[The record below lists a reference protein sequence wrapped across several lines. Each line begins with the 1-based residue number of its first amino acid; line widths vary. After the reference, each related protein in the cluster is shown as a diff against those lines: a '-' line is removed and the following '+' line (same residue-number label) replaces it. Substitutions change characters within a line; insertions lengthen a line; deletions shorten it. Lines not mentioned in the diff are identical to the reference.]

1 MNENENTDN
10 SKLLELTISEDVI
23 ASIAINAARDVDGVA
38 GFSVKPTDILKM
50 LNKTESNKHVSVQ
63 FGDNDLKITIYII
76 VKSGYNIQ
84 SVANDVQK
92 AVKSTVQNMTN
103 KIVTK
108 VNVTIGALD
117 SAV

>member
-1 MNENENTDN
+1 MNANENTDD

-38 GFSVKPTDILKM
+38 GFSVKPANILKVIS
-50 LNKTESNKHVSVQ
+50 KTESNKHVNVQ

-76 VKSGYNIQ
+76 VRPSYNIQ
-84 SVANDVQK
+84 NVANDVQK

-103 KIVTK
+103 KIVSK
-108 VNVTIGALD
+108 VNVTIGALE